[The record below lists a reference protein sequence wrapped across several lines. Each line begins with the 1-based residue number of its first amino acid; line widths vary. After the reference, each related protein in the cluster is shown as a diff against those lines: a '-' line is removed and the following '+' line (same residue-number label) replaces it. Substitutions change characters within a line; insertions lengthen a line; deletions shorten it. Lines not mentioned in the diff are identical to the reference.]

1 MPVPKKLDLIPE
13 ELRRWLAEELRDRGF
28 ADIVDVTEALNF
40 RLDEAGL
47 ELRVGKSAVG
57 DYSKALKDQREAFS
71 IAETLLAD
79 MDIEAEGELH
89 KVLMQMIATS
99 AVHMINAVRV
109 KDEHLDPKD
118 LMSLGRMLKDLMS
131 SSGMREKLLA
141 DERARVAREAR
152 EAALREAEAHAA
164 EVIEKLERDEHGLS
178 PEVLAVMRSEFLG
191 LRK

>member
-1 MPVPKKLDLIPE
+1 MPPPKKLDLIPE

-40 RLDEAGL
+40 RLQEAGL
-47 ELRVGKSAVG
+47 ELSVGKTAVG
-57 DYSKALKDQREAFS
+57 DFSKALKDQREAFA
-71 IAETLLAD
+71 IAETLLSD
-79 MDIEAEGELH
+79 LDIEAEGELH

-99 AVHMINAVRV
+99 AIHMIQSVRAE
-109 KDEHLDPKD
+109 DQHLDPKD

-152 EAALREAEAHAA
+152 EVAQAEMDEALEATATEA
-164 EVIEKLERDEHGLS
+164 GLS
-178 PEVLAVMRSEFLG
+178 AEMLDRLRKGVLG
-191 LRK
+191 LRS